1 MHCTSLLIAVFGDS
15 RYEFQ
20 FKLNSTWDSIIIVCP
35 HRSFHATFPRDMKL
49 SGPKRD
55 AWMLPAGSSA
65 RASSGNHMDEVLERG
80 AEKQIYDIEL
90 QKLRRENVS
99 LRDQLQRSL
108 KELKYYQ
115 LKYPSAYFSDT
126 NDQMDLAPWIT
137 SPDLVHPLLEAYD
150 SRVKE
155 LEDILSKQVMQSD
168 AIRENVS
175 ALLLY

>member
-1 MHCTSLLIAVFGDS
+1 
-15 RYEFQ
+15 
-20 FKLNSTWDSIIIVCP
+20 
-35 HRSFHATFPRDMKL
+35 
-49 SGPKRD
+49 
-55 AWMLPAGSSA
+55 
-65 RASSGNHMDEVLERG
+65 MDEVLERG